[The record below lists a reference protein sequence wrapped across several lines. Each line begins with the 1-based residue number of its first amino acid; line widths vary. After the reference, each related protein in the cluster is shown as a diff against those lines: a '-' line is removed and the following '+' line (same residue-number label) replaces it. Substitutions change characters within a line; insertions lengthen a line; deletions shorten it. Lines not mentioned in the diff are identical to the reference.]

1 MKRLGRIL
9 RPAMVMIAAV
19 SLAAINVSSAAA
31 VTPPPLVIYNSS
43 VQPLPGNLPS
53 VGAEAY
59 AFNELGDEVTFA
71 GTARTLDTVKVTL
84 SSWGCEHGHWNTND
98 CVTTPGDKFSV
109 PITLNIYNA
118 SVAGPNSTVVPG
130 SLITT
135 VTKTFAVPYRPTAN
149 LNKCNQ
155 TNSSLGKWYSSKTAT
170 CYNGK
175 AVNITFNY
183 KSLGLTL
190 PNDVVIGVAYNTSHY
205 GYSPIGESPACYTS
219 DAGCP
224 YDSLNIALGP
234 VVTVG
239 SKPYPDTLFQ
249 NTSYAGNLCDAT
261 PALGVFNLDSPTN
274 PCWTGYVPA
283 IQVIAH

>member
-19 SLAAINVSSAAA
+19 SLAAINLSSAAA
-31 VTPPPLVIYNSS
+31 VTTPVVIYNSS

-53 VGAEAY
+53 EGAEAY
-59 AFNELGDEVTFA
+59 AFNEFGDEVTFG
-71 GTARTLDTVKVTL
+71 GTARTLNAVKVTL
-84 SSWGCEHGHWNTND
+84 SSWGCEHGNWYANN
-98 CVTTPGDKFSV
+98 CVTTPGDKFPI
-109 PITLNIYNA
+109 PITLNIYHA
-118 SVAGPNSTVVPG
+118 SVPGPNSTVVPG

-135 VTKTFAVPYRPTAN
+135 ATKTFNVPYRPTAN

-155 TNSSLGKWYSSKTAT
+155 TNSSLGKWYSSATAT

-190 PNDVVIGVAYNTSHY
+190 PNDVVFGVAYNTSHY

-239 SKPYPDTLFQ
+239 TQTHVDTVFQ
-249 NTSYAGNLCDAT
+249 NTSQPGQLCDAA
-261 PALGVFNLDSPTN
+261 PALGVFNLDSPVTA
-274 PCWTGYVPA
+274 CWGGYVPA